1 MVRDFRSLPN
11 DATLEE
17 AADALL
23 ATSQH
28 DFPVVDQTGSVAGVL
43 TRHDLISALRKNDPA
58 IRVGDV
64 MRRDIPVV
72 TTGTPFNEAFRIM
85 QENNL
90 PAVPVL
96 DGMKRLVGLL
106 TPENVTELM
115 MIHSALPRK
124 RSL

>member
-1 MVRDFRSLPN
+1 
-11 DATLEE
+11 
-17 AADALL
+17 
-23 ATSQH
+23 
-28 DFPVVDQTGSVAGVL
+28 
-43 TRHDLISALRKNDPA
+43 
-58 IRVGDV
+58 
-64 MRRDIPVV
+64 MRRDIPIV

-115 MIHSALPRK
+115 MIHSALPR
-124 RSL
+124 RRAL